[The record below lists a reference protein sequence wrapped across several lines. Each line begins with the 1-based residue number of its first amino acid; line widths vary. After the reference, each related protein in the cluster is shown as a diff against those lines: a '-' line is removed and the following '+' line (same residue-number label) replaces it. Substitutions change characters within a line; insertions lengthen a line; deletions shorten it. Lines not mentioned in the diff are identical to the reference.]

1 MPNTPPPPPPFTILI
16 DTREQSPY
24 QFGAI
29 RDRAPHADRLV
40 KVCTRSATMSVGD
53 YAVAVELA
61 PGTGTTLPIRIERK
75 SKADLFGTIG
85 AGRER
90 FRREMERA
98 ADERLRLFLVAE
110 CNLLDCI
117 TDPPPHSE
125 LPGMIVVRTLESWA
139 IRYGLQVWWCGARAG
154 GEQVTYR
161 LLEFGVKHFRG
172 GSEKGERNGQ
182 VE

>member
-1 MPNTPPPPPPFTILI
+1 MKTTIPDSPAVGAPPPFTILI

-24 QFGAI
+24 EFRAI
-29 RDRAPHADRLV
+29 RDRAPHADRMV
-40 KVCTRSATMSVGD
+40 AVRTRTETLNVGD

-75 SKADLFGTIG
+75 SKSDLFGTIG

-98 ADERLRLFLVAE
+98 GDSGLRLFLVVE
-110 CNLLDCI
+110 CNILDCI
-117 TDPPPHSE
+117 ADPPPYSE

-139 IRYGLQVWWCGARAG
+139 VRYGLNVWWCGSRAG
-154 GEQVTYR
+154 GEQVAYR
-161 LLEFGVKHFRG
+161 LLEFGTKHFG
-172 GSEKGERNGQ
+172 KGTK
-182 VE
+182 